1 MRVLIALDWS
11 EQAFAAVREASYL
24 YDLQEVIL
32 VHGIDLG
39 MFQYPIVAEVS
50 NLQGY
55 DDFRKAMEK
64 AGQQLL
70 DHTCTLLP
78 SQGLSVTRVCEFA
91 KPASLILDQARD
103 THAELIVIGARGR
116 GRVGEF
122 VLGSVSHRVA
132 LHAECT
138 TLIVKEREGP
148 VKRVTVAVEGHE
160 DAARIK
166 AWLLAHPFK
175 NPVDLTIVSVVRPIP
190 ATDPFSL
197 FPLQDWTGI
206 AVRSAEDL
214 VKNLAA
220 SVMNHRYTVGTQV
233 AVGDPTDIL
242 TERARSA
249 DLLIIGSHGRKG
261 LERFLLGSISHALLH
276 QVPCPVLIVR

>member
-11 EQAFAAVREASYL
+11 EQAFAAVREVSYL

-39 MFQYPIVAEVS
+39 MFQYPIVADMS
-50 NLQGY
+50 NMQGY
-55 DDFRKAMEK
+55 GEFRKAMEN

-70 DHTCTLLP
+70 DHTTTLLP
-78 SQGLSVTRVCEFA
+78 SERLSIRRVCEFA
-91 KPASLILDQARD
+91 KPASLILDRARD
-103 THAELIVIGARGR
+103 SGADLIVIGGRGR

-132 LHAECT
+132 LHASCS

-148 VKRVTVAVEGHE
+148 VKRVVVAVEGQE
-160 DAARIK
+160 DGARIK

-175 NPVDLTIVSVVRPIP
+175 NTVDLTIVSVVRPIP
-190 ATDPFSL
+190 STDPFNL
-197 FPLQDWTGI
+197 FPVQDWTDI
-206 AVRSAEDL
+206 ALRSAEDL
-214 VKNLAA
+214 VKGLAA
-220 SVMNHRYTVGTQV
+220 ALMDHRYTVGTQV
-233 AVGDPTDIL
+233 TIGDPTSIL
-242 TERARSA
+242 TERAHTA

-276 QVPCPVLIVR
+276 GVPCPVLVVR

>member
-1 MRVLIALDWS
+1 MRAVIALDWS
-11 EQAFAAVREASYL
+11 EQSFAAVREVSYL
-24 YDLQEVIL
+24 YDLQDVVL

-50 NLQGY
+50 NMQGY

-70 DHTCTLLP
+70 DHTATLLP
-78 SQGLSVTRVCEFA
+78 SEGLSITRVCEFA
-91 KPASLILDQARD
+91 KPASLILDKARETRAD
-103 THAELIVIGARGR
+103 LIVIGARGK

-132 LHAECT
+132 MHADCT
-138 TLIVKEREGP
+138 TLIVREREGP
-148 VKRVTVAVEGHE
+148 VKRVTVAIEGHE
-160 DAARIK
+160 DGARLK
-166 AWLLAHPFK
+166 AWLLSHPFK

-190 ATDPFSL
+190 STDPFSL

-220 SVMNHRYTVGTQV
+220 AVMNHRYTVGTQV
-233 AVGDPTDIL
+233 TIGDPTDIL
-242 TERARSA
+242 TERAKSA
-249 DLLIIGSHGRKG
+249 DLLVIGSHGRKG

-276 QVPCPVLIVR
+276 HVPCPILIVR

>member
-1 MRVLIALDWS
+1 MRALIALDWS
-11 EQAFAAVREASYL
+11 EQAFAAVREVSYL

-50 NLQGY
+50 NMQGY
-55 DDFRKAMEK
+55 DDFRTAMEK

-70 DHTCTLLP
+70 DHTSTMLP
-78 SQGLSVTRVCEFA
+78 SDGLSITRVCEFA
-91 KPASLILDQARD
+91 KPASLVLDKARE
-103 THAELIVIGARGR
+103 THADLIVIGARGR

-132 LHAECT
+132 LHGDCT

-148 VKRVTVAVEGHE
+148 VKRVTVAIEGHE
-160 DAARIK
+160 DGARIK
-166 AWLLAHPFK
+166 AWLLSHPFK
-175 NPVDLTIVSVVRPIP
+175 NPVDLTIVSVVRQIP
-190 ATDPFSL
+190 STDPFSL

-214 VKNLAA
+214 VKNVAA

-233 AVGDPTDIL
+233 TVGDPTDIL
-242 TERARSA
+242 TERAKSA

-276 QVPCPVLIVR
+276 HVPCPVLIVR

>member
-11 EQAFAAVREASYL
+11 EQAFAAVREVSYL
-24 YDLQEVIL
+24 YDLQEVVL

-39 MFQYPIVAEVS
+39 MFQYPLVADMS
-50 NLQGY
+50 NMQGY

-70 DHTCTLLP
+70 DHTTTLLP
-78 SQGLSVTRVCEFA
+78 SESLSITRVCEFA
-91 KPASLILDQARD
+91 KPASLILDKARD
-103 THAELIVIGARGR
+103 TGAELIVIGARGR

-132 LHAECT
+132 LHANCS

-148 VKRVTVAVEGHE
+148 VNRVVVAIEGQE
-160 DAARIK
+160 DGARIK

-197 FPLQDWTGI
+197 FPLQDWTDM

-214 VKNLAA
+214 VKGLAA
-220 SVMNHRYTVGTQV
+220 SLMNHRYTVGTQV
-233 AVGDPTDIL
+233 TVGEPTDIL
-242 TERARSA
+242 TERAGSA
-249 DLLIIGSHGRKG
+249 DLFIIGSHGRKR
-261 LERFLLGSISHALLH
+261 LERFLLGSISHALMH
-276 QVPCPVLIVR
+276 RVPCPILIVR

>member
-1 MRVLIALDWS
+1 MRALIALDWS
-11 EQAFAAVREASYL
+11 EQSFAAVREVSYL
-24 YDLQEVIL
+24 YDLQDVVL

-50 NLQGY
+50 NMQGY

-70 DHTCTLLP
+70 DHTSTLLP
-78 SQGLSVTRVCEFA
+78 SDGLSITRVCEFA
-91 KPASLILDQARD
+91 KPASLILDKARETRAD
-103 THAELIVIGARGR
+103 LIVIGARGK

-132 LHAECT
+132 MHADCT
-138 TLIVKEREGP
+138 TLIVREREGP
-148 VKRVTVAVEGHE
+148 VKRVTVAIEGHE
-160 DAARIK
+160 DGARIK
-166 AWLLAHPFK
+166 AWLLSHPFK

-190 ATDPFSL
+190 STDPFSL

-220 SVMNHRYTVGTQV
+220 AVMNHRYTVGTQV
-233 AVGDPTDIL
+233 TIGDPTDIL
-242 TERARSA
+242 TERAKSA
-249 DLLIIGSHGRKG
+249 DLLVIGSHGRKG

-276 QVPCPVLIVR
+276 HVPCPILIVR

>member
-1 MRVLIALDWS
+1 MRALIALDWS
-11 EQAFAAVREASYL
+11 EQAFAAVREVSYL

-50 NLQGY
+50 NMQGY
-55 DDFRKAMEK
+55 DDCRTAMEK

-70 DHTCTLLP
+70 DHTSTMLP
-78 SQGLSVTRVCEFA
+78 SDGLSITRVCEFA
-91 KPASLILDQARD
+91 KPASLVLDKARE
-103 THAELIVIGARGR
+103 THADLIVIGARGR

-132 LHAECT
+132 LHGDCT

-160 DAARIK
+160 DGARIK
-166 AWLLAHPFK
+166 DWLLSHPFK
-175 NPVDLTIVSVVRPIP
+175 NPVDLTIVSVVRQIP
-190 ATDPFSL
+190 STDPFSL

-233 AVGDPTDIL
+233 TVGDPTDIL
-242 TERARSA
+242 TERAKSA
-249 DLLIIGSHGRKG
+249 DLLVIGSHGRKG

-276 QVPCPVLIVR
+276 HVPCPVLIVR

>member
-1 MRVLIALDWS
+1 MRALIALDWS
-11 EQAFAAVREASYL
+11 EQAFAAVREVSYL
-24 YDLQEVIL
+24 YDLNEVIL

-50 NLQGY
+50 NMQGY
-55 DDFRKAMEK
+55 DEFRKAMEK
-64 AGQQLL
+64 AGEQLL
-70 DHTCTLLP
+70 DHTSTLLP
-78 SQGLSVTRVCEFA
+78 SQGLSVTRVCEFG
-91 KPASLILDQARD
+91 KPASLILDKARE
-103 THAELIVIGARGR
+103 THADLIVIGARGR

-132 LHAECT
+132 LHADCT

-160 DAARIK
+160 DGARIK
-166 AWLLAHPFK
+166 AWLLSHPFK
-175 NPVDLTIVSVVRPIP
+175 NPVDLTIVSVVRQIP
-190 ATDPFSL
+190 STDPFSL

-233 AVGDPTDIL
+233 TVGDPTDIL
-242 TERARSA
+242 TERAKSA
-249 DLLIIGSHGRKG
+249 DLLVIGSHGRKG

-276 QVPCPVLIVR
+276 HVPCPVLIVR

>member
-24 YDLQEVIL
+24 YDLHDVTL

-50 NLQGY
+50 SMQGY
-55 DDFRKAMEK
+55 DDFRNAMKK
-64 AGQQLL
+64 AGEQLL
-70 DHTCTLLP
+70 DHTTTLLP
-78 SQGLSVTRVCEFA
+78 SEGVSVARVCEFA
-91 KPASLILDQARD
+91 KPASLILDKARD
-103 THAELIVIGARGR
+103 LRPELIVLGARGR

-132 LHAECT
+132 MHADCT
-138 TLIVKEREGP
+138 TLIVKEREAP

-160 DAARIK
+160 DGARIK

-175 NPVDLTIVSVVRPIP
+175 NPVDLTIVSVVQPIP

-214 VKNLAA
+214 IKNLAA
-220 SVMNHRYTVGTQV
+220 SLMNSRYTVGTQV
-233 AVGDPTDIL
+233 SIGDPADIL
-242 TERARSA
+242 TERAKSA

-261 LERFLLGSISHALLH
+261 LERFLLGSISHELLH

>member
-11 EQAFAAVREASYL
+11 EQAFAAVREVSYL
-24 YDLQEVIL
+24 YNLEEVML

-55 DDFRKAMEK
+55 DDFRDAMEK

-70 DHTCTLLP
+70 DHTTTLLP
-78 SQGLSVTRVCEFA
+78 SDGLSITRVCEFV
-91 KPASLILDQARD
+91 KPASLILDKARD
-103 THAELIVIGARGR
+103 TKAELIVIGARGR
-116 GRVGEF
+116 GRVGEL

-132 LHAECT
+132 LHADCS
-138 TLIVKEREGP
+138 TLIVKDRNGP
-148 VKRVTVAVEGHE
+148 VKRVLVAVEGHE
-160 DAARIK
+160 DGDRIK

-175 NPVDLTIVSVVRPIP
+175 NTVDLTIVSVVRPIP
-190 ATDPFSL
+190 STDPFSL
-197 FPLQDWTGI
+197 FPLQDWTDI
-206 AVRSAEDL
+206 AMRSAEDL
-214 VKNLAA
+214 VKGLAA
-220 SVMNHRYTVGTQV
+220 SVMDHHYTVGTQV
-233 AVGDPTDIL
+233 TMGDPTDIL
-242 TERARSA
+242 TERALSA

-276 QVPCPVLIVR
+276 RVLCPILIVR

>member
-11 EQAFAAVREASYL
+11 EQAFAAVREVAFL
-24 YDLQEVIL
+24 YELQDVML

-39 MFQYPIVAEVS
+39 MFQYPVVAELS
-50 NLQGY
+50 NMQGY
-55 DDFRKAMEK
+55 DDFRRAMES

-70 DHTCTLLP
+70 DHTTTMLP
-78 SQGLSVTRVCEFA
+78 SEGLSITRVCEFA
-91 KPASLILDQARD
+91 KPASLILDKARD
-103 THAELIVIGARGR
+103 TGTDLIVIGARGR
-116 GRVGEF
+116 GRVGEL

-132 LHAECT
+132 LHAGCS
-138 TLIVKEREGP
+138 TLIVKDRSGP
-148 VKRVTVAVEGHE
+148 VKRVVVAVEGHE
-160 DAARIK
+160 DGARIK

-190 ATDPFSL
+190 STDPFSL
-197 FPLQDWTGI
+197 FPLQDWTDI
-206 AVRSAEDL
+206 ARRSAEDL
-214 VKNLAA
+214 VKGLAA
-220 SVMNHRYTVGTQV
+220 AVMDHHYTVGTQV
-233 AVGDPTDIL
+233 TIGDPTDIL

-276 QVPCPVLIVR
+276 GVPCPILVVR

>member
-11 EQAFAAVREASYL
+11 EQAFAAVREAAYL
-24 YDLQEVIL
+24 YDWQEVIL

-39 MFQYPIVAEVS
+39 MFQYPIVADMS
-50 NLQGY
+50 NMQGY
-55 DDFRKAMEK
+55 GEFRKAMES

-70 DHTCTLLP
+70 DHTTTLLP
-78 SQGLSVTRVCEFA
+78 SENLSVTRVCEFA
-91 KPASLILDQARD
+91 KPASLILDKARNSGAD
-103 THAELIVIGARGR
+103 LIVIGARGR

-132 LHAECT
+132 LHAHCS

-148 VKRVTVAVEGHE
+148 VKRVIVAVEGQE
-160 DAARIK
+160 DGARIR

-175 NPVDLTIVSVVRPIP
+175 NAVDLTIVSVVRPIP
-190 ATDPFSL
+190 SADPFTL
-197 FPLQDWTGI
+197 FPVQDWTAI
-206 AVRSAEDL
+206 ALRGAEDL
-214 VKNLAA
+214 VKGLAA
-220 SVMNHRYTVGTQV
+220 ALMNHRYTVGTQV
-233 AVGDPTDIL
+233 TVGDPMGVLKEHAQT
-242 TERARSA
+242 A

-276 QVPCPVLIVR
+276 GVPCPVLVVR

>member
-1 MRVLIALDWS
+1 MRALIALDWS
-11 EQAFAAVREASYL
+11 EQAFAAVREVSYL
-24 YDLQEVIL
+24 YDLQAVTL

-50 NLQGY
+50 SMQGY

-70 DHTCTLLP
+70 DHTVTMLP
-78 SQGLSVTRVCEFA
+78 SQGLPITRVCEFA
-91 KPASLILDQARD
+91 KPASLILDKARE
-103 THAELIVIGARGR
+103 TRPELIVIGARGR

-132 LHAECT
+132 LHADCT

-148 VKRVTVAVEGHE
+148 VKRVVVAVEGHE
-160 DAARIK
+160 DGARIK

-175 NPVDLTIVSVVRPIP
+175 NPVDLTIVNVVRPIP

-214 VKNLAA
+214 VKGLAA
-220 SVMNHRYTVGTQV
+220 AVMNHRYTVGTQV
-233 AVGDPTDIL
+233 TVGDPTDIL
-242 TERARSA
+242 TERARST

-276 QVPCPVLIVR
+276 HVPCPVLIVR

>member
-1 MRVLIALDWS
+1 MRAVIALDGS
-11 EQAFAAVREASYL
+11 EQAFAAVREVSYL
-24 YDLQEVIL
+24 YDLQDVVL

-50 NLQGY
+50 NMQGY

-70 DHTCTLLP
+70 DHTATLLP
-78 SQGLSVTRVCEFA
+78 SKGLSIARVCEFA
-91 KPASLILDQARD
+91 KPASLILDKARETRAD
-103 THAELIVIGARGR
+103 LIVIGARGK

-132 LHAECT
+132 MHADCT
-138 TLIVKEREGP
+138 TLIVRAREGP
-148 VKRVTVAVEGHE
+148 VKRVTVAIEGH
-160 DAARIK
+160 DDGARLK
-166 AWLLAHPFK
+166 AWLLSHPFK

-190 ATDPFSL
+190 STDPFSL

-220 SVMNHRYTVGTQV
+220 AVMNHRYTVGTQV
-233 AVGDPTDIL
+233 TVGDPTDIL
-242 TERARSA
+242 TERAKSA

-276 QVPCPVLIVR
+276 HVPCPILIVR

>member
-11 EQAFAAVREASYL
+11 EQAFAAVREAAYL

-39 MFQYPIVAEVS
+39 MFQYPIVADMS
-50 NLQGY
+50 NMQGY
-55 DDFRKAMEK
+55 GEFRKAMES

-70 DHTCTLLP
+70 DHTTTLLP
-78 SQGLSVTRVCEFA
+78 SENPSVTRVCEFA
-91 KPASLILDQARD
+91 KPASLILDKARNSGAD
-103 THAELIVIGARGR
+103 LIVIGARGR

-132 LHAECT
+132 LHAHCS

-148 VKRVTVAVEGHE
+148 VKRVIVAVEGRE
-160 DAARIK
+160 DGARIR

-175 NPVDLTIVSVVRPIP
+175 NAVDLTIVSVVRPIP
-190 ATDPFSL
+190 SADPFTL
-197 FPLQDWTGI
+197 FPVQDWTAI
-206 AVRSAEDL
+206 ALRGAEDL
-214 VKNLAA
+214 VKGMAA
-220 SVMNHRYTVGTQV
+220 ALMNHRYTVGTQV
-233 AVGDPTDIL
+233 TVGDPMGVLKEHAQT
-242 TERARSA
+242 A

-276 QVPCPVLIVR
+276 GVPCPILVVR

>member
-11 EQAFAAVREASYL
+11 EQTFAAVREVSYL
-24 YDLQEVIL
+24 YDLQEVVL

-39 MFQYPIVAEVS
+39 MFQYPLVADMS
-50 NLQGY
+50 NMQGY
-55 DDFRKAMEK
+55 DDFRKAMEN

-70 DHTCTLLP
+70 DHTTTLLP
-78 SQGLSVTRVCEFA
+78 SESLSITRVCEFA
-91 KPASLILDQARD
+91 KPASLILDKARD
-103 THAELIVIGARGR
+103 TGAELIVIGARGR

-132 LHAECT
+132 LHANCS

-148 VKRVTVAVEGHE
+148 VKRVVVAIEGQE
-160 DAARIK
+160 DGARIK

-190 ATDPFSL
+190 STDPFSL
-197 FPLQDWTGI
+197 FPLQDWTDI

-214 VKNLAA
+214 VKGLAA
-220 SVMNHRYTVGTQV
+220 SLMNHRYTVGTQV
-233 AVGDPTDIL
+233 TVGDPTDIL

-276 QVPCPVLIVR
+276 GVPCPILVVR